1 MITLP
6 RRSFLLGAATL
17 AAPALIIRTPG
28 LPPKVVPSLLMPEKL
43 VPEQLVQVVYK
54 LILHG
59 CDEAGRPIS
68 EVVLPSAAGQIHRVT
83 MTREE
88 FESAVWEIA

>member
-28 LPPKVVPSLLMPEKL
+28 LPPKVVPSLLMPEKPEL
-43 VPEQLVQVVYK
+43 VEVMYR
-54 LILHG
+54 LILTK
-59 CDEAGRPIS
+59 AGVDVPWQTT
-68 EVVLPSAAGQIHRVT
+68 AAAYRLLTQ
-83 MTREE
+83 
-88 FESAVWEIA
+88 A